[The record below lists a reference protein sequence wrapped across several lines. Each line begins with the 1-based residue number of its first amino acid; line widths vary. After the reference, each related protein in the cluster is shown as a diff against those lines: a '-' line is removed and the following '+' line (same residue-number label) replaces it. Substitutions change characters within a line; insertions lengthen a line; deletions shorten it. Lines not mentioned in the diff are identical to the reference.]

1 MSRLSLLLLL
11 LLAYSMSGVESY
23 ALHARPT
30 LVSRLKHG
38 ANSRTLQLVD
48 GDTVSQMLTTV
59 TNPADAG
66 PFAFVGTIFAT
77 FITSVTTRIGAI
89 IIGNILAAAFVKYVT
104 NFFRQKT
111 QEIGSDIKGNDKD
124 GGAGASSPLSNAVDN
139 TNLRDLNIPPD
150 AWFKLLVCIVID
162 LIGDSSFAIPGVGE
176 LEDVA
181 WAPISAFSLRA
192 LFGSNAIAGLDFI
205 KEALPFTDIVP
216 IATITWL
223 LTYVLPENP
232 VGEALGINYEG
243 KQGRDVSEGKKK
255 KDNVIDV

>member
-1 MSRLSLLLLL
+1 MQLSILLLLTCSI
-11 LLAYSMSGVESY
+11 AADSY
-23 ALHARPT
+23 ALHTRPALSHLKHNVKRPT
-30 LVSRLKHG
+30 ELNLITIDS
-38 ANSRTLQLVD
+38 
-48 GDTVSQMLTTV
+48 DTVSQISTTV

-66 PFAFVGTIFAT
+66 PFAFVGTVFST
-77 FITSVTTRIGAI
+77 FIASVTTRLGAI

-111 QEIGSDIKGNDKD
+111 QEIGSDISKSNNGE
-124 GGAGASSPLSNAVDN
+124 GSSVLSNVADN
-139 TNLRDLNIPPD
+139 VNLRDLNIPSD
-150 AWFKLLVCIVID
+150 AWFKLLVCILID
-162 LIGDSSFAIPGVGE
+162 LIGDSSFAIPGLGE
-176 LEDVA
+176 LEDFA

-232 VGEALGINYEG
+232 VGEALGIQYDERASRELPNNKE
-243 KQGRDVSEGKKK
+243 KKN
-255 KDNVIDV
+255 DNVIDV